1 MRKGVFALVLVVS
14 ALAVAEEAT
23 GPVVVDFDKDTV
35 GNAPEGFS
43 FARTG
48 QGPEG
53 SWAIQAAEGAPSGA
67 NVLAQTSTDD
77 TDRRFPIA
85 VWAAG
90 SWADVSVSVKFR
102 PVTGEVDQA
111 GGVVLRYADANNY
124 YVARA
129 NAIEGNCRFYYVKD
143 GERREL
149 GTANVAIAAGQWHT
163 LKLEAKGSR
172 FTVWLEGKEL
182 FQLDDKTFGG
192 AGQVG
197 LWTKADSVTQ
207 FDDLTIEQ
215 VQ

>member
-1 MRKGVFALVLVVS
+1 MRKGVLVLALAVS
-14 ALAVAEEAT
+14 ALAAAEDAM
-23 GPVVVDFDKDTV
+23 GPVVVDFDKDNV

-85 VWAAG
+85 VWTAG
-90 SWADVSVSVKFR
+90 SWTDVSVSVKFR
-102 PVTGEVDQA
+102 PVSGEVDQA

-129 NAIEGNCRFYYVKD
+129 NAIEGNCRFYYVKG
-143 GERREL
+143 GERRQL
-149 GTANVAIAAGQWHT
+149 GTADVKIETGQWHA
-163 LKLEAKGSR
+163 LKVEAKGSH
-172 FTVWLEGKEL
+172 FTVWVDGKEL

-192 AGQVG
+192 AGSVG

-207 FDDLTIEQ
+207 FDDLMIEA